1 MTRKNKEKLKISYF
15 KISLFVMVFSVLI
28 LSIGFSSFSNTLT
41 VGESTARIS
50 VEKDIRIKNIEIKKV
65 SHGAEVTYADYNVT
79 NISTGLKLDTSDA
92 YAIYDVTVINLGN
105 KEMGIYDIV
114 GINNGLKYEIV
125 NSEYLSDPEHN
136 YRDYKLKD
144 MLYDD
149 DDPSLNKSG
158 AQTHLL
164 IKVSYANS
172 SVEPQSEPNLVNLT
186 FDFRE
191 MCEIFYTNTF
201 RVLATG
207 ELPEYVIKGDD
218 LRLSGNIDDTTSLF
232 VYVDG
237 ESLIKDL
244 GFRVENN
251 TLIIDEILADVT
263 IGVSEVTTKYGLTIS
278 SNWLSHNTAEITL
291 NGKTTSAVYIRLRD
305 GDTYIVN
312 SASLLYKKSYA
323 DSPIY
328 VASSS
333 KPVNV
338 YIQYKYLSG
347 TYNLA
352 NGAAFTIKYRDAT
365 SSCAQVNTA
374 ELIANYST
382 QNFAL
387 NETFKNTGLLS
398 KSVSQI
404 SSYSAVGNQFN
415 NLKFVISYGKQ

>member
-1 MTRKNKEKLKISYF
+1 MRRRYKRNFEKKYLR
-15 KISLFVMVFSVLI
+15 ISLFVIVFAILV
-28 LSIGFSSFSNTLT
+28 LSIGFSSFSSTLT
-41 VGESTARIS
+41 VGASTARIS

-65 SHGAEVTYADYNVT
+65 SQGAEVTYADYNT
-79 NISTGLKLDTSDA
+79 TSISTGLKLQTSDA
-92 YAIYDVTVINLGN
+92 YAMYDVTVINLGN
-105 KEMGIYDIV
+105 QEMGLYDIT

-125 NSEYLSDPEHN
+125 NSEYLSDSEHN

-144 MLYDD
+144 MLCDD
-149 DDPSLNKSG
+149 DNPSLNKSG

-172 SVEPQSEPNLVNLT
+172 SVVPQSEPNLVHLN
-186 FDFRE
+186 FNFRE

-201 RVLATG
+201 KQLATG
-207 ELPEYVIKGDD
+207 ELPEYVIKGD
-218 LRLSGNIDDTTSLF
+218 RLTLTGNIDDTTNLF
-232 VYVDG
+232 VYMDG

-244 GFRVENN
+244 SFRVENN
-251 TLIIDEILADVT
+251 ALVVDEILGTTT
-263 IGVSEVTTKYGLTIS
+263 IGVSETVTKYGLTIS
-278 SNWLSHNTAEITL
+278 SNWMSNNEVEITL

-347 TYNLA
+347 TYKLA

-365 SSCAQVNTA
+365 SSCTQVTVA

-382 QNFAL
+382 QNFVL

-404 SSYSAVGNQFN
+404 SSYSAVGNEFN
-415 NLKFVISYGKQ
+415 NLKFIISYGKE